1 MDIFSFDLNL
11 CFYARREQQLL
22 VSRSVELVFLG
33 RVRQG
38 QRVKIRGES
47 NESSGPTKIS
57 DVDCNKVKHENHE
70 IVDFYTYTI
79 SIYIYTIY
87 II

>member
-1 MDIFSFDLNL
+1 MDMFSFDLNL

-47 NESSGPTKIS
+47 NESSSTKIA

-70 IVDFYTYTI
+70 IVDFY
-79 SIYIYTIY
+79 IYIYTIY
-87 II
+87 IV